1 MFSFRF
7 RATKRRKVRDGV
19 LVERDR
25 ATGVRGGEGGEGGE
39 GGHDRGGANGIG
51 EFAEPPRRGT
61 SGMGA
66 K

>member
-1 MFSFRF
+1 M
-7 RATKRRKVRDGV
+7 RDGV

-25 ATGVRGGEGGEGGE
+25 ATGVRGGEGGEGR
-39 GGHDRGGANGIG
+39 HDRGGANGIG